1 MCYYLQSEQ
10 CHSIDLVNLLITS
23 RKMFLFFFLILLE
36 LLLDICMLKSEFTAT
51 VEILKCIR
59 NCINSAINPIF
70 LLLTRANGYLQL
82 QIVRLKN
89 VKKLYLGMVTNSTM
103 KQQLIIIVDSS
114 QQSHVC
120 FEGYQIQKLSENCYC
135 AKFVQTVHFFK
146 H

>member
-10 CHSIDLVNLLITS
+10 CHSIDLVNLLITL

-70 LLLTRANGYLQL
+70 LQLTRANGYLQL
-82 QIVRLKN
+82 QIVQLKN
-89 VKKLYLGMVTNSTM
+89 GKKLYLGMVTNSTM
-103 KQQLIIIVDSS
+103 KQQLIIVVDSS

-120 FEGYQIQKLSENCYC
+120 CEGYQIQKPSENCYC
-135 AKFVQTVHFFK
+135 AKFVQIVHFFK